1 MMQIK
6 TKFTTKSEF
15 YTILC
20 LSVCVC
26 AKQSI
31 VYWWLIFYTLIKLI
45 LESFA
50 GSIYQPVRVHY
61 LMVFAIWDPKWRLNC
76 PRNFRPPP
84 WTLPQKLSS
93 SRIDLDLVATAD
105 TAFFLS
111 VSRTSIVTQSRDRV
125 FSYYYKLYIVLKE
138 RRTVCTASFYTALR
152 NLSNCLT
159 TQLGRELEGCVAESG
174 TLQRRLHRAKT
185 RHNENK
191 NTYWEFHMSKET
203 WIKPDEVFLS
213 FRLWFL
219 LVSLVLCPRWSG
231 STRLPPPFWHWTEV
245 YKRIT
250 SLQININI
258 SDTRL
263 IDGISSSSSS
273 SLCATSFFVYVYT
286 DDIRGCTRRMKWNKM

>member
-1 MMQIK
+1 MCMRQ
-6 TKFTTKSEF
+6 
-15 YTILC
+15 TIDRVLMTHLLHSNQTNFGVIRWIYISTC
-20 LSVCVC
+20 PSPLSYGICN
-26 AKQSI
+26 
-31 VYWWLIFYTLIKLI
+31 L
-45 LESFA
+45 
-50 GSIYQPVRVHY
+50 G
-61 LMVFAIWDPKWRLNC
+61 PKMT
-76 PRNFRPPP
+76 F
-84 WTLPQKLSS
+84 KLSQEFPTPS
-93 SRIDLDLVATAD
+93 LDITTEAFIIQNWSGFGCNSWYS
-105 TAFFLS
+105 FFLS

-138 RRTVCTASFYTALR
+138 RRTVCIASFYTALR